1 MNKVVLTA
9 LGYIPLRYVSTS
21 TDLLNH
27 CTFLPSFIAFNPPDC
42 FQYEASLFVLAEK
55 DVRWFT

>member
-9 LGYIPLRYVSTS
+9 LCYVSTS
-21 TDLLNH
+21 TGLLNH
-27 CTFLPSFIAFNPPDC
+27 CTFLSSFIAFNPPDC
-42 FQYEASLFVLAEK
+42 FQYEASLFVSAEK